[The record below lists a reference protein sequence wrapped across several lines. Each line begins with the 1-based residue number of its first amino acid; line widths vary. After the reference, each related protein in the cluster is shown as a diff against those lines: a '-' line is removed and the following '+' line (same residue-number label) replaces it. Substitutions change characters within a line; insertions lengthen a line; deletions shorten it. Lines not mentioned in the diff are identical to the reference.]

1 MGLNAGNIVRME
13 FKVRNISTVEG
24 RHQRRF
30 DVGMPETQAVTELVG
45 SYLEKI
51 DSCNSTRRKIKWF
64 LSNLY
69 KWVKRNCSCKELNV
83 TVYARL

>member
-45 SYLEKI
+45 SYLEQI
-51 DSCNSTRRKIKWF
+51 DSWKQNINSSIRFKLLKKS
-64 LSNLY
+64 L
-69 KWVKRNCSCKELNV
+69 E
-83 TVYARL
+83 